1 MKKQV
6 RRYLKLLKRVSI
18 ETGVGE
24 ARKWMIGAQAVL
36 GVCRF
41 S

>member
-6 RRYLKLLKRVSI
+6 RRYQSSQVFNRA
-18 ETGVGE
+18 GVGE

-36 GVCRF
+36 GSVRF